1 MNGPKRLM
9 AATLLSPLCAPVCD
23 HGGGAL
29 SGAPVYGGGD
39 SAPVASGSGGP
50 GMRSSPTWR

>member
-50 GMRSSPTWR
+50 GMRSSPM